1 MIAMLASRIGWR
13 VGLWLRRLGVA
24 VMKARAAHQQ
34 LVGVLEV
41 APGSDSAAGSSS
53 YRLSLMV
60 AALALV
66 PFSGAQRQLSEK
78 IGS

>member
-1 MIAMLASRIGWR
+1 
-13 VGLWLRRLGVA
+13 
-24 VMKARAAHQQ
+24 MKARAAHQQ

-60 AALALV
+60 AALAFV